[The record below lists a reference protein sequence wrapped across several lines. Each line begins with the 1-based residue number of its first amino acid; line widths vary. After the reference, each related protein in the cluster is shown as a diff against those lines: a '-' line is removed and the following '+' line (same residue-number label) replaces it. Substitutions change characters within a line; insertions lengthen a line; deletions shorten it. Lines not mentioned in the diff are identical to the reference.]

1 MELPVPNSSMHHR
14 EPKSEIDDTGLTL
27 QGASCTIAACNER
40 ARRGV
45 ICMVITHGHTPM
57 VSLAE
62 LKALL
67 AAAPLLASVQASP
80 GPVDSPEALLPL
92 ALASIANG
100 SRVIRLQGAA
110 NIAHIRPRLGGAT
123 PVVGLIKEVYANSEI
138 FITPTSKEVEE
149 CLRLGVE
156 IIALDGAA
164 RGAGPRSTLQPSAFR
179 PKRRFT
185 STLH

>member
-1 MELPVPNSSMHHR
+1 
-14 EPKSEIDDTGLTL
+14 
-27 QGASCTIAACNER
+27 
-40 ARRGV
+40 
-45 ICMVITHGHTPM
+45 M

-138 FITPTSKEVEE
+138 FITPTSKEVKE

-164 RGAGPRSTLQPSAFR
+164 RGAGPQSTRAQPFR
-179 PKRRFT
+179 PDAALLVHCI
-185 STLH
+185 STHTDDSPYRTCCAAPE